1 VSVELPVEQHG
12 VDVDELLGLRQ
23 QSIHDAGERVRGRV
37 LGFPAG
43 AFLYGFDPENDR
55 DVIADEGDRRIL
67 EPVADLLP
75 AALAVGLPVAFV
87 VRRMYPRDLDLTRI
101 PAAIPPGLAYFLV
114 FAKEL
119 VLANVEVAYR
129 VLSPSMPID
138 PEMLEIPLRVESDM
152 GVTTIANSITMT
164 PGTLT
169 MDYDEERNALYV
181 HAIYCEDPADLV
193 DPIRSWEDYALQ
205 IFDEPATPDTPAPE
219 PYVYDP
225 DAGGADDGTATET
238 TVDDGG
244 APDGG

>member
-1 VSVELPVEQHG
+1 VTRRWPAF
-12 VDVDELLGLRQ
+12 GL
-23 QSIHDAGERVRGRV
+23 ALAVLWLFVRGV
-37 LGFPAG
+37 PV
-43 AFLYGFDPENDR
+43 DPVSGPGEVAR
-55 DVIADEGDRRIL
+55 DVFGEFLIG
-67 EPVADLLP
+67 
-75 AALAVGLPVAFV
+75 LAVGLPVAFV

-119 VLANVEVAYR
+119 VVANVEVAYR

>member
-1 VSVELPVEQHG
+1 VTRRWPAF
-12 VDVDELLGLRQ
+12 GL
-23 QSIHDAGERVRGRV
+23 ALAVLWLFVRGV
-37 LGFPAG
+37 PV
-43 AFLYGFDPENDR
+43 DPVSGPGEVAR
-55 DVIADEGDRRIL
+55 DVFGEFLIG
-67 EPVADLLP
+67 
-75 AALAVGLPVAFV
+75 LAVGLPVAFV